1 MPSDESL
8 WNDALFEA
16 AREIG
21 SPETPAQLSRRG
33 VRRVRSVSREKLSS
47 LLDRAVEKAL
57 KKRGLAED
65 EVSELVDNMQAGM
78 LDLLRGVKQ
87 VEIVRATMAGE
98 QRALDGEFQA
108 FVRDGAPDAAIRA
121 EPRSGPRDLE
131 REIRERDMEIE
142 RLQRRITKLMAAFQ
156 ETERAFQH
164 ALASKHLD
172 AGIASLYR
180 VVQGLSPN
188 AQHLDQ
194 KRALME
200 EIFRAN
206 LDLRT
211 HFAKQA

>member
-65 EVSELVDNMQAGM
+65 EVSDLVDNMQAGV

-108 FVRDGAPDAAIRA
+108 FVRDGAPDAIRA

-142 RLQRRITKLMAAFQ
+142 RLQRRLAKLMAAFQ

-180 VVQGLSPN
+180 VVQGLSSN

-194 KRALME
+194 KRALIE